1 MCCQFFSCIIT
12 KDFKVH
18 WSKRTMAHEDLL
30 AELKLED
37 KKLEE
42 RDFVKIEI
50 APKDVKK
57 VSRNRDDWTFKVD
70 EERTLPNWYDENVV
84 KCQGACWKAWEESV
98 HVNLAID
105 KEEKTCKDQLF
116 FAYGSAKV
124 VAYGSATVEAYD
136 YATVRAYGSAT
147 VRAYNS
153 AKVVAYGSATV
164 VAYGSAKVVAYGS
177 ATVRAYNSATVE
189 AYGSA
194 KVVAYG
200 SATVEAYGS
209 AKVVAYGSATVEAYG
224 SATVEA
230 YDSAKVVA
238 SDSAK
243 VVAYGSAKVV
253 AYGSAKVELKSD
265 YATVLCHGK
274 IFVTEKAIVIR
285 ASVVKAAEV

>member
-1 MCCQFFSCIIT
+1 MCCQYFSCIIT

-57 VSRNRDDWTFKVD
+57 VSRSRDDWNYTVD

-84 KCQGACWKAWEESV
+84 KCQAACWKAWQESV
-98 HVNLAID
+98 QVNLAVD
-105 KEEKTCKDQLF
+105 KEEKTVKDHLF
-116 FAYGSAKV
+116 FAYDSAKV
-124 VAYGSATVEAYD
+124 VAYGSA
-136 YATVRAYGSAT
+136 
-147 VRAYNS
+147 
-153 AKVVAYGSATV
+153 K
-164 VAYGSAKVVAYGS
+164 
-177 ATVRAYNSATVE
+177 VE

-194 KVVAYG
+194 KV
-200 SATVEAYGS
+200 EAY
-209 AKVVAYGSATVEAYG
+209 
-224 SATVEA
+224 
-230 YDSAKVVA
+230 
-238 SDSAK
+238 DSAK

-253 AYGSAKVELKSD
+253 AYDSSTVQAYDSATVLASCSAKVEAYDSATVQAYDSATVLASCSAKVEAYDSAKVQAYGSATVELKSD
-265 YATVLCHGK
+265 CATVLCHGK
-274 IFVTEKAIVIR
+274 IFVTEKATVVR

>member
-98 HVNLAID
+98 QVNLAID
-105 KEEKTCKDQLF
+105 KEEKYGKDQLF
-116 FAYGSAKV
+116 FAYGS
-124 VAYGSATVEAYD
+124 S
-136 YATVRAYGSAT
+136 TVRASGSAT
-147 VRAYNS
+147 VRAS
-153 AKVVAYGSATV
+153 
-164 VAYGSAKVVAYGS
+164 GS
-177 ATVRAYNSATVE
+177 ATVRAS
-189 AYGSA
+189 
-194 KVVAYG
+194 G
-200 SATVEAYGS
+200 SATVITYDSSTVQAS
-209 AKVVAYGSATVEAYG
+209 GSAT
-224 SATVEA
+224 
-230 YDSAKVVA
+230 
-238 SDSAK
+238 
-243 VVAYGSAKVV
+243 
-253 AYGSAKVELKSD
+253 VELKSD
-265 YATVLCHGK
+265 YVTVLCHNK
-274 IFVTEKAIVIR
+274 IFVTETAIVVR

>member
-1 MCCQFFSCIIT
+1 MCCQYFSCIIT

-50 APKDVKK
+50 APKNNAKMTRD
-57 VSRNRDDWTFKVD
+57 RNDWVYIID

-84 KCQGACWKAWEESV
+84 KCQAACWKAWQESV
-98 HVNLAID
+98 EACLAVD

-124 VAYGSATVEAYD
+124 IAYD
-136 YATVRAYGSAT
+136 SAT

-153 AKVVAYGSATV
+153 AKVIASGSATVIAYGSATV
-164 VAYGSAKVVAYGS
+164 IAYDS
-177 ATVRAYNSATVE
+177 ATVRAYNSATVIAYGSATVIAYGSATVI

-194 KVVAYG
+194 K
-200 SATVEAYGS
+200 VEAYGS
-209 AKVVAYGSATVEAYG
+209 AKV
-224 SATVEA
+224 EA
-230 YDSAKVVA
+230 YDSAKVL
-238 SDSAK
+238 
-243 VVAYGSAKVV
+243 AYGSAKVL
-253 AYGSAKVELKSD
+253 AYGSATVELKSD
-265 YATVLCHGK
+265 YATVLCHGE
-274 IFVTEKAIVIR
+274 IFVTEKATVVR

>member
-1 MCCQFFSCIIT
+1 MCQFFSCIIT
-12 KDFKVH
+12 KDLKVH

-30 AELKLED
+30 SELRLED

-50 APKDVKK
+50 APKNNAKMTRD
-57 VSRNRDDWTFKVD
+57 RNDWVYIID

-84 KCQGACWKAWEESV
+84 KCQAACWKAWQESIEAC
-98 HVNLAID
+98 LAVD

-124 VAYGSATVEAYD
+124 EAYD
-136 YATVRAYGSAT
+136 SAT

-153 AKVVAYGSATV
+153 ATVIAYD
-164 VAYGSAKVVAYGS
+164 S

-189 AYGSA
+189 AYD
-194 KVVAYG
+194 
-200 SATVEAYGS
+200 
-209 AKVVAYGSATVEAYG
+209 

-238 SDSAK
+238 SGSAKVEAYDSATVEAYDSAK
-243 VVAYGSAKVV
+243 VQAYDSAT
-253 AYGSAKVELKSD
+253 VELKSD

-274 IFVTEKAIVIR
+274 ICVSEKAEVVR
-285 ASVVKAAEV
+285 ASVVNAAEA